1 MKFDFRCRREPSKRC
16 LWSLVLRKR
25 CAGGEGVGEWVPPD
39 PDGSFICAFMDQSLL
54 PSSLPASSRHRRW
67 SRMRAGNGCELL
79 RLGGVRIRGYLVS

>member
-16 LWSLVLRKR
+16 LWSLWYLGSAVQ
-25 CAGGEGVGEWVPPD
+25 GVRGWGWVPPD

-54 PSSLPASSRHRRW
+54 SSSLPASSRHRRW